1 MAVSPPP
8 PSRCRKAAAA
18 AGAVVA
24 ILLAMS
30 APVAFGAEP
39 SIRRIPVDGIPNDI
53 VVFQGS
59 LWVADG
65 HGRVLEIDPGSGDIV
80 QKVHVLG
87 SVQKIAAGLG
97 AVWAASDHGT
107 FRIDPDE
114 GVAER
119 TEVRYSAVVAVGAG
133 QVWSQN
139 GDGSVSRL
147 HPKSGRI
154 ELTARGAEDRGDLQ
168 SRATRD
174 FAVESHGAWLADGTT
189 GEVLRISET
198 GKVERF
204 AIGPPFERI
213 SEDAVQVGAYAST
226 VTAGGGSVWVCCDLE
241 ERVVRLDPETGD
253 VTGRV
258 DVPVGGGDVAMT
270 FADGSLWM
278 SESLG
283 GVYRVDPRTLRPT
296 GPVYFDRFPSALAVG
311 EGALWVVQG
320 DSSGDISSVPLRDFP
335 RLVGVTTSA
344 DPGGTTILVIVAV
357 LVGLVVLISALRGRE
372 RKLKP
377 A

>member
-1 MAVSPPP
+1 MIAVLF
-8 PSRCRKAAAA
+8 
-18 AGAVVA
+18 V
-24 ILLAMS
+24 MS

-39 SIRRIPVDGIPNDI
+39 SIRRIPVDGIPNDV

-65 HGRVLEIDPGSGDIV
+65 HGRVLEIDPESGDV
-80 QKVHVLG
+80 LQKVHVLG
-87 SVQKIAAGLG
+87 SAQSIAAGLG

-114 GVAER
+114 GMAER
-119 TEVRYSAVVAVGAG
+119 TEARYSNIVAVGAG

-147 HPKSGRI
+147 DPTSGRI
-154 ELTARGAEDRGDLQ
+154 ELTAHGAEDLGDLQ

-174 FAVESHGAWLADGTT
+174 LAVESHGAWLADGTT
-189 GEVLRISET
+189 GQVVRISDT
-198 GKVERF
+198 GNVERF

-226 VTAGGGSVWVCCDLE
+226 VSTGGGYVWVCCDLE
-241 ERVVRLDPETGD
+241 ERVVRVDPETGD

-278 SESLG
+278 SESPG
-283 GVYRVDPRTLRPT
+283 GVYRVHPRTLQPT
-296 GPVYFDRFPSALAVG
+296 GPVEFDRFPSALAVG
-311 EGALWVVQG
+311 ERALWVVQG
-320 DSSGDISSVPLRDFP
+320 DFSGDLSSVPLRDFP
-335 RLVGVTTSA
+335 RLVGVGTPA
-344 DPGGTTILVIVAV
+344 DAGGLTPFLVIVV
-357 LVGLVVLISALRGRE
+357 LIGLVGVMATLRRGTE
-372 RKLKP
+372 KLKP